1 MSDTSNTPAKKM
13 TKTEAKEIRTLVK
26 SEYAFLDQELGGQ
39 TNRIKSDIRQ
49 HMEAEAEAAL
59 VGARKRTDKLR
70 AKADKLKAEA
80 HDLLRE
86 LQMEGFELGGYRACE
101 LFTFDVH
108 DSNLTVKTVQSRLK
122 AANDIVDQQVHDA
135 RRGLKVNENEA
146 VRKLTLNMCDTD
158 EARSFIENIP
168 ALSELVQMPNLKQ
181 LTA

>member
-1 MSDTSNTPAKKM
+1 MADSKKTTM
-13 TKTEAKEIRTLVK
+13 TKTEAKEIRSLVK
-26 SEYAFLDQELGGQ
+26 NEYAFLDQELGGQ

-59 VGARKRTDKLR
+59 TGARKRTDALR
-70 AKADKLKAEA
+70 KKGEKLKAEA
-80 HDLLRE
+80 HELLRQ
-86 LQMEGFELGGYRACE
+86 LQSEGFELSGYRSSE

-108 DSNLTVKTVQSRLK
+108 DSNLEVKTVKARLK

-158 EARSFIENIP
+158 EARAFIENIP
-168 ALSELVQMPNLKQ
+168 ALAELVQMPNLKQ